1 MKNLLVW
8 SGRIAVI
15 LVAAL
20 AVVGITMSVVDTSGT
35 NRFPPERRGEVAQP
49 GAAVGSMD
57 SNAQGAVAPQNGE
70 GRAFRGERHGPQ
82 DQSLAARLSFGLL
95 GMLKNFVI
103 IGVVAAIGVGLG
115 RFFTHQPAKAA
126 V

>member
-1 MKNLLVW
+1 MKKLLLW
-8 SGRIAVI
+8 SGRLAVI

-35 NRFPPERRGEVAQP
+35 NRFPPERRGAFAQP
-49 GAAVGSMD
+49 GAGGAAST
-57 SNAQGAVAPQNGE
+57 AQGAVAPQNGE

-82 DQSLAARLSFGLL
+82 TQSLAARLSFGLL

-115 RFFTHQPAKAA
+115 RVFTRQPAKAA

>member
-1 MKNLLVW
+1 MKHLLVL
-8 SGRIAVI
+8 SGRVAVI

-20 AVVGITMSVVDTSGT
+20 AVVWITMSVVDTSGG
-35 NRFPPERRGEVAQP
+35 NGFPPEQRGEF
-49 GAAVGSMD
+49 
-57 SNAQGAVAPQNGE
+57 AQGAANGAAQGRVAPQSGE

-115 RFFTHQPAKAA
+115 RFFTRQPAKAA

>member
-1 MKNLLVW
+1 MKKLLLW
-8 SGRIAVI
+8 SGRLAVI

-35 NRFPPERRGEVAQP
+35 NRFPPERRGAFAQP
-49 GAAVGSMD
+49 GAGSAD
-57 SNAQGAVAPQNGE
+57 STAQGAVAPQNGE

-115 RFFTHQPAKAA
+115 RFFTRQPAKAA

>member
-1 MKNLLVW
+1 MKKLLVW
-8 SGRIAVI
+8 SGRLAVI

-35 NRFPPERRGEVAQP
+35 NRFPAARRGEFAQP
-49 GAAVGSMD
+49 GADAGRVE
-57 SNAQGAVAPQNGE
+57 SNAQGGVMPQNGE

-82 DQSLAARLSFGLL
+82 NQSLAARLSFGLL

-103 IGVVAAIGVGLG
+103 IGVVAAIGVGLE
-115 RFFTHQPAKAA
+115 RFFTRQPAKTA